1 MKKKPRKSDGP
12 SEEVVR
18 AGSELTM
25 PVPRDEDER
34 KIVESIGSRSRLVYI
49 LIAISPLSCL
59 GTHLAY
65 ARIPT
70 RGCAGCLGF
79 LALLFLYP
87 VAACAMFL
95 LGISDFWAE
104 SVRRSTPN
112 RDPNDSAIFWVALVG
127 FLWFLGICAALKWTF
142 LGSAAWKRGQVA
154 RATAQIEAKREKERE
169 KVARATAAIEAK
181 REKERNEAEESAR
194 RAKEAKQMAELAE
207 MRERHLI
214 PLYGGDPSFPGLVRQ
229 GRIAIGMTRRAVED
243 ALGEPGDTKEDI
255 SVSGRKDKLYFGKQV
270 SARGKVSYR
279 LEVTLIDG
287 LVVKIKDT

>member
-1 MKKKPRKSDGP
+1 MKKKTRKSDGP

-34 KIVESIGSRSRLVYI
+34 KIVESIGSKSRLAYI

-70 RGCAGCLGF
+70 RGCAGCLGVF
-79 LALLFLYP
+79 ALLI
-87 VAACAMFL
+87 VWGAASAMAFL
-95 LGISDFWAE
+95 LGIDDSWAQSIRE
-104 SVRRSTPN
+104 KDPPG
-112 RDPNDSAIFWVALVG
+112 DPNDAAIVWVALVG

-154 RATAQIEAKREKERE
+154 RATAQIEEKREKERK
-169 KVARATAAIEAK
+169 KVALATAAIEAK
-181 REKERNEAEESAR
+181 REQERKEAEESAR

-214 PLYGGDPSFPGLVRQ
+214 PLYGGDPRFPGWVRQ

-287 LVVKIKDT
+287 VVVKMKDT